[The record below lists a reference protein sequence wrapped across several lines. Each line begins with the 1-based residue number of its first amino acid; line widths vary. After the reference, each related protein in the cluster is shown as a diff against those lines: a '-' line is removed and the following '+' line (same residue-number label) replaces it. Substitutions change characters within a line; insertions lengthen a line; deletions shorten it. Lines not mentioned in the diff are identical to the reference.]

1 MTPTPTQP
9 PRGFTLVEMAGVLAI
24 VSLMAAMVMPSLS
37 QMRERALVRSLAAQV
52 ETDLHHA
59 RASAVAMN
67 RVVRLSFGNEVAAGC
82 YVVHT
87 GDAADDCRC
96 GADGQP
102 VCRGLA
108 TVLRVQ
114 QGDRAGGARISA
126 NVRAMSFEPVR
137 GIVTP
142 TATIAAESAS
152 GMRVNLVVNLFGR
165 VRSCSPAGSVEGEP
179 RC

>member
-1 MTPTPTQP
+1 
-9 PRGFTLVEMAGVLAI
+9 LVEMASVLTI
-24 VSLMAAMVMPSLS
+24 VSLTAAMAMPSLS

-59 RASAVAMN
+59 RSSAVAMN
-67 RVVRLSFGNEVAAGC
+67 RVVRLSFSNEAAAGC

-87 GDAADDCRC
+87 GGAADDCRC

-102 VCRGLA
+102 ICRGPA

-142 TATIAAESAS
+142 TATIAAQSAS
-152 GMRVNLVVNLFGR
+152 GLQVNVIVNLFGR
-165 VRSCSPAGSVEGEP
+165 VRSCSPGMSVEGQP